1 LNGNAEALATAQ
13 TFPIATD
20 LCDAT
25 VTNIAK

>member
-1 LNGNAEALATAQ
+1 MVMLEALATAQ
-13 TFPIATD
+13 AFPIATD